1 MPHNKDRPGSP
12 EDWLSHA
19 RSDLTLASISP
30 PEGVMLDRRQITT
43 NHTSRQAKPGVS
55 GLMEP

>member
-30 PEGVMLDRRQITT
+30 PEGVMLE
-43 NHTSRQAKPGVS
+43 
-55 GLMEP
+55 GLCFHAHRPLKRH